1 MSTPFP
7 PREPLPGD
15 RAHAPAVFDAF
26 GNQIFPP
33 PSPMPQAGHRHHCAV
48 CRCDHT
54 AGHSR
59 EVSRLSPGVAV
70 ALGAGGVLVTGVV
83 LVALLLSVAVVA
95 ASVAVAALSL
105 AVVAVVLRSLLNS
118 TQDQRRTRRR

>member
-7 PREPLPGD
+7 TREPLPGD
-15 RAHAPAVFDAF
+15 RAQVPAVFDAF

-33 PSPMPQAGHRHHCAV
+33 PAPQATPAHHCAV
-48 CRCDHT
+48 CRCDHST
-54 AGHSR
+54 GRHSR
-59 EVSRLSPGVAV
+59 EVSRLTPGAAV

-118 TQDQRRTRRR
+118 SQDPRHTRRR

>member
-15 RAHAPAVFDAF
+15 RTQVPAVFDAF
-26 GNQIFPP
+26 GNQIFP
-33 PSPMPQAGHRHHCAV
+33 SPAVIPQASTGHHCAV
-48 CRCDHT
+48 CRCGHT

-59 EVSRLSPGVAV
+59 EVSRLSPGAAV

-118 TQDQRRTRRR
+118 TKDPRHTRRR